1 MTRPQAEAIA
11 KALTAAVEPLAT
23 KQDLQAAEGR
33 LEQEIQAL
41 RKQDLNATE
50 DRLGNGIESL
60 RKDMKAADDRL
71 GKDIESLRKD
81 VKAAEDRLGKDIESL
96 RKETKA
102 GFASVLQQTDTKIES
117 VKVWLLGGLLAIALS
132 IVVFALQVAA
142 EPVAEREFE
151 TGQLL
156 RRQPD

>member
-11 KALTAAVEPLAT
+11 KALAAAVEPLAT
-23 KQDLQAAEGR
+23 KEDLQAAEGR

-41 RKQDLNATE
+41 RKQDLKATE

-71 GKDIESLRKD
+71 GKDIESLRN
-81 VKAAEDRLGKDIESL
+81 
-96 RKETKA
+96 ETKA

-142 EPVAEREFE
+142 EPVAERGFE

>member
-11 KALTAAVEPLAT
+11 KALAAAVEPLAT
-23 KQDLQAAEGR
+23 KEDLQAAEGR

-41 RKQDLNATE
+41 RKQDLKATE

-60 RKDMKAADDRL
+60 RKDMKAAD
-71 GKDIESLRKD
+71 
-81 VKAAEDRLGKDIESL
+81 DRLGKDIESL

-142 EPVAEREFE
+142 EPVAERGFE